1 MPPLSVLFEIPLMNL
16 ARPVKTVK
24 SHWFVIKIKYDTVCK
39 TLTTLLCKQ
48 ATKRSQYCFWYHW
61 LPRVDLR
68 QCNKGTYNNVQSLG
82 YLILVKNQNTKKKT
96 KKQKIKCSL
105 HKRQNKKTLFLLLF
119 FFALR
124 KKACLV
130 LKHATDL
137 LCNFGWQG
145 K

>member
-82 YLILVKNQNTKKKT
+82 YLILVKNQNTKKT